1 MRSEH
6 LKARAMRVEFADGQS
21 HLGIPIK
28 FADEPGAIRPV
39 APALGEHSRSALA
52 ERGIRRGRARCARPL
67 RRDPLSGSV
76 YWIVRAS
83 RSESI
88 FASS

>member
-1 MRSEH
+1 MKHEKPPVIVASVAQET
-6 LKARAMRVEFADGQS
+6 

-52 ERGIRRGRARCARPL
+52 NVGYEESELDAMARSGAIR
-67 RRDPLSGSV
+67 
-76 YWIVRAS
+76 
-83 RSESI
+83 
-88 FASS
+88 